1 MSHLSFQN
9 KKAFTLVELL
19 VVIAII
25 GVLIGLL
32 LPAVQA
38 AREAARRSS
47 CSNNTKQMGL
57 ALHNFESSYKRLP
70 PGSANNMEPFG
81 KAAGQMW
88 GASWMVYILTH
99 LEITVGSQWPY
110 DKQYNDG
117 SATGPRRLVGD
128 LAGSPQFSVFRCPS
142 SNLPTVCLST
152 TSPGSMIPDFAS
164 IAGHVDGFGGQTVP
178 SNEWTAVYGVHAR
191 NGVMSYNSQVKFKS
205 ITDGLSKTMMVGEVS
220 APVMNGTV
228 ERDWRPGVQHGF
240 AMGCFCNNNNSETL
254 PNSANGR
261 AFNTTTIRY
270 RINTKQSFSGNCG
283 SQGVCQNA
291 SNNHPLNSR
300 HPGGVH
306 VLFADGATKFMND
319 TVGDAVLANLAA
331 KSDGQAVSLDLD

>member
-1 MSHLSFQN
+1 MRCLSPPYR
-9 KKAFTLVELL
+9 KAFTLVELL

-47 CSNNTKQMGL
+47 CSNNTKQLGL

-70 PGSANNMEPFG
+70 PGSANNMPPFG
-81 KAAGQMW
+81 KAATQQW

-99 LEITVGSQWPY
+99 LEITASQWPFN
-110 DKQYNDG
+110 KQYNDG
-117 SATGPRRLVGD
+117 STTGPRRLVGD

-142 SNLPTVCLST
+142 SDLPRVCLAA
-152 TSPGSMIPDFAS
+152 TSPGTMIPDFAS

-178 SNEWTAVYGVHAR
+178 ASDWTAVYGVHAR

-228 ERDWRPGVQHGF
+228 ERDWRPGVHHGF
-240 AMGCFCNNNNSETL
+240 AMGCNGSADNSETL
-254 PNSANGR
+254 PNNGNGR

-270 RINTKQSFSGNCG
+270 RLNTKQSFSGSCG
-283 SQGVCQNA
+283 SQGVCLNA

-306 VLFADGATKFMND
+306 VLFADGATKFVND
-319 TVGDAVLANLAA
+319 SVDDAVLANLAA
-331 KSDGQAVSLDLD
+331 KSDGQAVSLDLE